1 MVVLAM
7 IWTAAAAAVL
17 LAGSLGLAAL
27 LTTRRV
33 RGRWFDAGGV
43 RLHYTDEGAGEPV
56 VLLHGFAVN
65 ADLNWRWPGI
75 TAALA
80 RRFRVIALD
89 LRGHGLS
96 DKPHEPGRYGMEM
109 AADIPRLL
117 DQLGIARA
125 HVVGYSL
132 GGIITLKLA
141 TTEPG
146 RLLSAAVLGAGWE
159 PVEHSPLL
167 EALEGLVQGLEKGRG
182 IRPLAAHLGPGRD
195 RPGPAHTALVWVMTR
210 FFNDGPALA
219 AMIRALP
226 ELAVAE
232 GALARIPVPVLSI
245 VGEHD
250 PLRPGADAL
259 KGRIPDLTRVLLP
272 GADHIRAL
280 WHPGFREALLA
291 FLRAHPSI
299 PASGDGT
306 RSVPYPKKGGKN

>member
-1 MVVLAM
+1 M
-7 IWTAAAAAVL
+7 IWTAAAALVL
-17 LAGSLGLAAL
+17 LATAAGLVVR

-33 RGRWFDAGGV
+33 RGQWFDACGV
-43 RLHYTDEGAGEPV
+43 RLHYTDEGAGVPV
-56 VLLHGFAVN
+56 VLLHGFAVH

-96 DKPHEPGRYGMEM
+96 DKPHDPGRYGREM
-109 AADIPRLL
+109 VVDIPRVL
-117 DQLGIARA
+117 DHLGIERA

-141 TTEPG
+141 TTHPG
-146 RLLSAAVLGAGWE
+146 RLLSASVLGAGWE
-159 PVEHSPLL
+159 PAEHSPLL
-167 EALEGLVQGLEKGRG
+167 EALGGLVQGLEAGRG

-195 RPGPAHTALVWVMTR
+195 RPGPLHTLLVWYMTR
-210 FFNDGPALA
+210 FVNDGPALA

-232 GALARIPVPVLSI
+232 AALGRISVPVLSI

-259 KGRIPDLTRVLLP
+259 EGRIPGLTRVLLP

-280 WHPGFREALLA
+280 WHPRLREALLA
-291 FLRAHPSI
+291 FLRRHAAGGV
-299 PASGDGT
+299 ASRHG
-306 RSVPYPKKGGKN
+306 SASPVPRP